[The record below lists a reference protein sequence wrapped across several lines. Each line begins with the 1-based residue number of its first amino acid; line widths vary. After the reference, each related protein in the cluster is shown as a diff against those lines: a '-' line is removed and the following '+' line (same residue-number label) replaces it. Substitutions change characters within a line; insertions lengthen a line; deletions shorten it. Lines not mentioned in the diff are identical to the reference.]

1 MTTPLW
7 INEPKILLTNINQ
20 FFINNNLSENENKNA
35 IVRFGFYLGCLILLF
50 DQDIHWLLIPL
61 IIILYSLIYNKKT
74 IDTFLNTKINELFE
88 TIPLPTQL
96 STTLPTQLP
105 ITLPTQLPITLPT
118 QLPITLPTQLPITL
132 PTQLPITL
140 PNTNCQEP
148 TKDNPFMNYT
158 IGDLIDNPNKK
169 PACKYKDVKDKV
181 KNEFKKNVFTDT
193 YDIWGK
199 NTSDRQ
205 FFTMPN
211 TGIVNDQIGF
221 AKWCFG
227 DSGSCKTFGEGCLKY
242 KDPVYHIAQ
251 GTNVD
256 DGSNTIDPYNDTTD
270 YNNNALLSS

>member
-1 MTTPLW
+1 MTTALW
-7 INEPKILLTNINQ
+7 INEPKILLTNFNQ
-20 FFINNNLSENENKNA
+20 FFIDNKLSENENKNA
-35 IVRFGFYLGCLILLF
+35 IARFGFYLGCLILLF
-50 DQDIHWLLIPL
+50 DQDIKWLLIPL

-74 IDTFLNTKINELFE
+74 IDTFLNTKINELF
-88 TIPLPTQL
+88 TPLSNIIIPSQMPSQ
-96 STTLPTQLP
+96 
-105 ITLPTQLPITLPT
+105 I
-118 QLPITLPTQLPITL
+118 
-132 PTQLPITL
+132 
-140 PNTNCQEP
+140 PNTDCQEP
-148 TKDNPFMNYT
+148 TNNNPFMNYT
-158 IGDLIDNPNKK
+158 IGDLIDNPDKK

-181 KNEFKKNVFTDT
+181 KNEFKKNIFTDT

-251 GTNVD
+251 GENVD
-256 DGSNTIDPYNDTTD
+256 DGNNIDPYNDTTA
-270 YNNNALLSS
+270 YINNELI